1 MPVMLTSFLLPSNSA
16 LPFLLQDIHLKGGLR
31 CVKAV
36 TDRDAIPTG
45 ARSAGMMVWVSNDKQ
60 MYQLADDLTTWDD
73 AKLGNNLV
81 FKSPLKVTQNQN
93 NEQEVSLED
102 SQLIPKAGEVGLVL
116 TAGANNTLVWANLGG
131 SAGQGARVKV
141 EYSAQDFI
149 PPGENLN
156 FTMDMAKTCMLLVV
170 ELNAFDIE
178 LQFHQTEDR
187 NDRNPYVFRSTV
199 DFLKDDGV
207 MIEDETLVKHRRFA
221 FLSVEDGVTHYGV
234 MRNLGSS
241 PAQPKVSVTY
251 LVLE

>member
-31 CVKAV
+31 CVKSVA
-36 TDRDAIPTG
+36 DRDAIKAG
-45 ARSAGMMVWVSNDKQ
+45 AKSAGMMVWVSDDKQ
-60 MYQLADDLTTWDD
+60 MYQLEDDLLTWGD
-73 AKLGNNLV
+73 AKMGNNLV
-81 FKSPLKVTQNQN
+81 FADHFTVTQNDQ
-93 NEQEVSLED
+93 NEQVVSLKD
-102 SQLIPKAGEVGLVL
+102 SQLIPKAEQAGLVL
-116 TAGANNTLVWANLGG
+116 TAGPNNSLVWSNLGG
-131 SAGQGARVKV
+131 SAGTGARVFA

-156 FTMDMAKTCMLLVV
+156 FTLDLAKTCMLAVV

-178 LQFHQTEDR
+178 LQFHQTESR

-207 MIEDETLVKHRRFA
+207 MIVDETLVKNRRFA
-221 FLSVEDGVTHYGV
+221 FLSVEAGVTHYGV

-251 LVLE
+251 IVME